1 MNRTASRRT
10 ARPGLA
16 FRRAPGCELVK
27 VGVVR
32 CQTHVQPALE
42 IVHNRQQFCEVV
54 VRYGIVSLVGGEIPF
69 ATERIDL
76 HEQIRFDSQRQRQRL
91 QRDRVVAGL
100 IRGGSVTGGSQ
111 GNGGDTKQRI
121 VGSSQS
127 TFATQPCDACVPQ
140 ASIEPAQEPLN
151 LVSPGL
157 VAMQLPDLDQ
167 VVQAHA
173 RLQ

>member
-1 MNRTASRRT
+1 MKRTASRRT
-10 ARPGLA
+10 VRPGLA
-16 FRRAPGCELVK
+16 FRHAPSRALEK
-27 VGVVR
+27 VGMVR
-32 CQTHVQPALE
+32 CQPHIQPALE
-42 IVHNRQQFCEVV
+42 IVHNRQQFREVV
-54 VRYGIVSLVGGEIPF
+54 VRYGVVSLVGGEIPF
-69 ATERIDL
+69 ATERVDL

-91 QRDRVVAGL
+91 QRNRVVAGL

-111 GNGGDTKQRI
+111 GNGRDTKQRI

-127 TFATQPCDACVPQ
+127 TFATQPCDARVPQ

-151 LVSPGL
+151 LVSLGL

-173 RLQ
+173 HLQ